1 MAVES
6 SFEVLNR
13 SFDRIF
19 VLTLHRARERQR
31 HAEQHLATL
40 DYRFHMGVDAAT
52 LDVRAL
58 ERAGTYDPA
67 RARRVSRL
75 GRPLTPGEIGCALSH
90 RQLYEQTVRN
100 GWSRVL
106 VLEDDAGPSGDLGC
120 AAAAL
125 AELPDDWEL
134 LYAGWSNFEV
144 VTRRMR
150 LKRAAYVGLS
160 ALQLLKWTPEQVLR
174 MHPSS
179 YSLHLRRA
187 GLHHG
192 AFAYAFTLGA
202 ARKLLAA
209 QTPVAYSADQL
220 FIHLVLSGAVNAFVA
235 QPKLFCERS
244 AEIAQTEPVSYRQ
257 AH

>member
-1 MAVES
+1 MEN

-19 VLTLHRARERQR
+19 VLTLARASERQR
-31 HAEQHLATL
+31 HVERCLAGL
-40 DYRFHMGVDAAT
+40 DYRFHVGADAAT
-52 LDVRAL
+52 LDLRAL
-58 ERAGTYDPA
+58 EREGTYDPA

-90 RQLYEQTVRN
+90 RQIYEQTVRH

-106 VLEDDAGPSGDLGC
+106 VLEDDAGPSGDIGC

-134 LYAGWSNFEV
+134 FYAGWSNFEV

-192 AFAYAFTLGA
+192 AFAYAFTLGT
-202 ARKLLAA
+202 ARKLLEA
-209 QTPVAYSADQL
+209 QTPIAYSADQL
-220 FIHLVLSGAVNAFVA
+220 FVHLVLSGAVKSFVA
-235 QPKLFCERS
+235 QPKLFSEES
-244 AEIAQTEPVSYRQ
+244 ASIARAEPVSYRQ
-257 AH
+257 AL